1 LTSAERETVAA
12 LEQVL
17 RRRIGEPRYRLWFEG
32 RTRFTWNDGLLTIGV
47 PNLHFQEWLH
57 KTFSSAL
64 VGAAA
69 EVLGQTVVLRFVI
82 DPQLFQ
88 AARQEQA
95 AVEAAP
101 SPQEGKP
108 EPPKKPDAQKPKR
121 VTPGGKREPS
131 PALFDSPAT
140 STSPPSE
147 ENRKAH
153 RRRWHRLS
161 DFVVG
166 PCNRVAH
173 ASAVSVV
180 EDPGQGANPLVLYGP
195 TGTGKTHLLEGIYVG
210 LRQTHHDWRLCLV
223 TAEDFTN
230 RFVQAMR
237 MQKLGSFRNHFR
249 NCDALLV
256 DDLHFLVRKK
266 ATQEEFLHTF
276 DALVGD
282 GRQVVVTC
290 DCHPRLADEFSSAM
304 TDRLLGGV
312 LWGLMPPDAET
323 RLAILRA
330 ESARIPPRVPEE
342 VLALLATRLR
352 GNVRELQ
359 GALHGLSHFSRVSG
373 QPIDRHLAEEA
384 LADLLRHAVRVVQ
397 LGEVD
402 AAVCGALHLES
413 GSLQAKGRTWAVSH
427 PRLLAMYLARKHTAA
442 SCNQIGE
449 FFGGRN
455 HSTVLAA
462 EKKIR
467 QLLQEDGKL
476 VLGDKRLYV
485 REVIERIE
493 RALLS

>member
-1 LTSAERETVAA
+1 
-12 LEQVL
+12 
-17 RRRIGEPRYRLWFEG
+17 
-32 RTRFTWNDGLLTIGV
+32 
-47 PNLHFQEWLH
+47 
-57 KTFSSAL
+57 
-64 VGAAA
+64 
-69 EVLGQTVVLRFVI
+69 
-82 DPQLFQ
+82 
-88 AARQEQA
+88 
-95 AVEAAP
+95 
-101 SPQEGKP
+101 
-108 EPPKKPDAQKPKR
+108 
-121 VTPGGKREPS
+121 
-131 PALFDSPAT
+131 
-140 STSPPSE
+140 
-147 ENRKAH
+147 
-153 RRRWHRLS
+153 
-161 DFVVG
+161 
-166 PCNRVAH
+166 
-173 ASAVSVV
+173 
-180 EDPGQGANPLVLYGP
+180 
-195 TGTGKTHLLEGIYVG
+195 
-210 LRQTHHDWRLCLV
+210 
-223 TAEDFTN
+223 
-230 RFVQAMR
+230 
-237 MQKLGSFRNHFR
+237 
-249 NCDALLV
+249 
-256 DDLHFLVRKK
+256 
-266 ATQEEFLHTF
+266 
-276 DALVGD
+276 
-282 GRQVVVTC
+282 
-290 DCHPRLADEFSSAM
+290 
-304 TDRLLGGV
+304 
-312 LWGLMPPDAET
+312 MPPDAET